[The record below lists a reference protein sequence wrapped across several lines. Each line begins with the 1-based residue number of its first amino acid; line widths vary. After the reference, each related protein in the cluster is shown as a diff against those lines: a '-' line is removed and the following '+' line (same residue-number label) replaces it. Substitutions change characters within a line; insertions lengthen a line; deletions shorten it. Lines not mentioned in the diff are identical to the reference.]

1 MILSEAENLL
11 ASVRVENFLSFYKG
25 TVEFDPGLTV
35 ITGPNGSGKT
45 SIFHAVKFA
54 LGSNQREKRYS
65 KWSDF
70 IRYGASSAEVELTVV
85 SDGQTQKLL
94 RKIDRDGVPRAYIDG
109 KRVKAA
115 EHNNAVEKLGIDVD
129 NPLVFMPQERI
140 NALRDMNPIEVR
152 KLVEEGT
159 GLGIL
164 RDRISSQET
173 QVAHDTRRLESA
185 VSEAQVVQ
193 QEIELLQKDLKRL
206 FRKRELQAT
215 ERDLKFELK
224 WATIGALEKKLYDT
238 RSEIEEREEG
248 LVEVIAESAE
258 LEAKRSEE
266 EDRSEAIEERMERL
280 QREIGNIDARIKE
293 EENRLLRLE
302 DDSKKAGLEVRK
314 LEQEMK
320 NEERKK
326 DKIIAD
332 LRRGSNAKEEYMESL
347 KRLRTELE
355 GLEGEQ
361 DELEDSMAIFSEWNT
376 KRAEA
381 YGTYKALQG
390 QLESKDV
397 MLRSL
402 RERLQV
408 DEAELESIQ
417 SRWGNVWDSL
427 ESTDQKDLARRKSSL
442 ENLLATLNEKR
453 FRENTRAAQLQKQVE
468 DLRIQLSETSERI
481 PKNVRDLKA
490 TLQVH
495 GLTNVFG
502 PVIEMVKADNAL
514 GPAVEAVLR
523 DELAF
528 SFIVTDEAE
537 YALLERLRNQMDAS
551 SPVIFLQSDED
562 GHDEVSL
569 KEEGVRGEL
578 WNLVGLEKPYERLLS
593 RAFGR
598 IIVTE
603 ESRMASR
610 LARKKGITAVSLEGH
625 LVVPEN
631 TRTMSYP
638 AREPSGL
645 VSTAPLQSRLE
656 ELEKQRKEAS
666 KSVTEI
672 ITELEKVTEEREEVA
687 ELLSHFTRWGRIWE
701 KRKELMEGIPELQER
716 VVATDDELKELQR
729 QFGIAERELRALDNT
744 QPPERSRLVGKQRA
758 IRMKQKRLQQDLSQA
773 EANLNATE
781 RDEALKRQEMK
792 SIEEDIAMLSNR
804 LEELR
809 EEMKSSKSSARTI
822 LDTIETLKTGR
833 EKAEEELE
841 SVRSE
846 LQTSRDVIREL
857 AEQLVELNLGIKNSQ
872 LQVLQLK
879 RQMSNMEI
887 ELEETRKALEG
898 EECPEGVRPLED
910 VRHELVRVRAILDDY
925 QDVSEV
931 LAQNES
937 KLKQRL
943 VELTMKVEEIR
954 EELEEAEEA
963 VRDIRTQ
970 YHNGMNETLR
980 EVEHEVNDIL
990 STVKF
995 AAEVRFE
1002 LSMNDGEYGVDF
1014 KSRIK
1019 SEEYKEISAG
1029 SGGERSL
1036 IAIGLILALQRF
1048 NPAPVYALDEI
1059 DTFLDATNTEMVSRL
1074 LHDSSRR
1081 SQFIIFTPA
1090 KSTHLLKHA
1099 DRRIGVVSPKGTEPS
1114 VIIESP
1120 RFEGQ

>member
-1 MILSEAENLL
+1 MILSDTEIRL
-11 ASVRVENFLSFYKG
+11 ASVRLKNFLSFYKG

-70 IRYGASSAEVELTVV
+70 IRHGASSAEVELIVAL
-85 SDGQTQKLL
+85 DGQTRKLV
-94 RKIDRDGVPRAYIDG
+94 RRIDRDGVPRAYIDD

-115 EHNNAVEKLGIDVD
+115 EHNSLVERMGIDVD
-129 NPLVFMPQERI
+129 NTLVFMPQERI
-140 NALRDMNPIEVR
+140 NALRDMDPIEVR

-159 GLGIL
+159 GLEVL

-173 QVAHDTRRLESA
+173 QVARDKRRLETA
-185 VSEAQVVQ
+185 VSEAQVVK

-206 FRKRELQAT
+206 FRKRELQAR
-215 ERDLKFELK
+215 ERKLRYELR
-224 WATIGALEKKLYDT
+224 WATLESLEEEIAKT
-238 RSEIEEREEG
+238 HSEIEEKEEG
-248 LVEVIAESAE
+248 LGEVVAESAE
-258 LEAKRSEE
+258 LEGKRAEE
-266 EDRSEAIEERMERL
+266 EEKSEAIEQRMEGL
-280 QREIGNIDARIKE
+280 QREIGNIDGRIKE

-302 DDSKKAGLEVRK
+302 DDSKKAGLETRR
-314 LEQEMK
+314 LEQDIK

-326 DKIIAD
+326 RKIQAD
-332 LRRGSNAKEEYMESL
+332 LKRGSKAKEEYMETQ
-347 KRLRTELE
+347 KQLRGQLEELE
-355 GLEGEQ
+355 REQ
-361 DELEDSMAIFSEWNT
+361 DELEDSLAIFSEWNT

-390 QLESKDV
+390 QVESKDV
-397 MLRSL
+397 LLRSL

-417 SRWGNVWDSL
+417 SRWGNVWESL
-427 ESTDQKDLARRKSSL
+427 EKTDQKELAKRKVAL
-442 ENLLATLNEKR
+442 ENRLATLNEER
-453 FRENTRAAQLQKQVE
+453 FRENTRAVQLQKE
-468 DLRIQLSETSERI
+468 AETLRIRLSETSERI
-481 PKNVRDLKA
+481 PKSVRDLKA
-490 TLQVH
+490 TLEVH
-495 GLTNVFG
+495 GLTSVHG
-502 PVIEMVKADNAL
+502 PVIEMIEAETAL
-514 GPAVEAVLR
+514 GPAVEAVLH
-523 DELAF
+523 DDVAF
-528 SFIVTDEAE
+528 AFIVTDEAE
-537 YALLERLRNQMDAS
+537 YTLLERLRNQMKAS
-551 SPVIFLQSDED
+551 SPIILVGPDERD
-562 GHDEVSL
+562 TETIPSTE
-569 KEEGVRGEL
+569 KGVRGDLWEL
-578 WNLVGLEKPYERLLS
+578 VASGPENVSLLLK
-593 RAFGR
+593 AFGR
-598 IIVTE
+598 ILVTE
-603 ESRMASR
+603 ESRIASR
-610 LARKKGITAVSLEGH
+610 LVSKHRMAAVSLDGHFVIPEEGRI
-625 LVVPEN
+625 V
-631 TRTMSYP
+631 SYP
-638 AREPSGL
+638 AREASGL
-645 VSTAPLQSRLE
+645 VSTAPLQSKLE
-656 ELEKQRKEAS
+656 ELESQRRKAS
-666 KSVTEI
+666 KKVTEVI
-672 ITELEKVTEEREEVA
+672 AELETVTEEREEVVD
-687 ELLSHFTRWGRIWE
+687 LLSHFTRWGRIWE

-729 QFGIAERELRALDNT
+729 EIGVAERELRALDNS

-758 IRMKQKRLQQDLSQA
+758 IRMRQKRLQQELSQA
-773 EANLNATE
+773 EANLSATE
-781 RDEALKRQEMK
+781 KDEALKRQELSK
-792 SIEEDIAMLSNR
+792 IDDDVTMLTNR
-804 LEELR
+804 LDELR
-809 EEMKSSKSSARTI
+809 AEMKQSKSSATTI
-822 LDTIETLKTGR
+822 LETIEALKEGR
-833 EKAEEELE
+833 EKAESELS
-841 SVRSE
+841 SVRDE
-846 LQTSRDVIREL
+846 VQASREIIREL
-857 AEQLVELNLGIKNSQ
+857 AGRLVELNLNIKNSQ

-879 RQMSNMEI
+879 RQLSNMEI
-887 ELEETRKALEG
+887 ELDETQKELEG
-898 EECPEGVRPLED
+898 EERPDSVRTLDE
-910 VRHELVRVRAILDDY
+910 VRQDLVRVRALLDDY

-937 KLKQRL
+937 KLKDRL
-943 VELTMKVEEIR
+943 VELTAKVDEIR
-954 EELEEAEEA
+954 EELDEAEKA
-963 VRDIRTQ
+963 VLDIRTQ

-980 EVEHEVNDIL
+980 RVEDEVNDIL

-1014 KSRIK
+1014 KSKIK

-1099 DRRIGVVSPKGTEPS
+1099 DRRIGVVSPNGTDPS